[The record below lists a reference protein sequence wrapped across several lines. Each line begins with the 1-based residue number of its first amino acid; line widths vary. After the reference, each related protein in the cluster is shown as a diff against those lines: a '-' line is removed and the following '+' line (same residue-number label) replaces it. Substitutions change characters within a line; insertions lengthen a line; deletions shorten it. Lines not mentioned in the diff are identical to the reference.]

1 MFFLFVSLCSGG
13 FYNEKKEKDVSSYY
27 TYFIL
32 RVLFIWKLSVFC
44 TEFKNGRACA
54 IQMLQKH
61 CNPGGRLFVYNISI
75 KQKRSKQEQKEGK
88 QMLIECPANTRLQDY
103 LLQND
108 IHILTACGGR
118 GNCAKCVVRIV
129 KGHAT
134 VNTMDQI
141 WFSEEQLLAG
151 YRLGCHVYA
160 KEPLTVEIPN

>member
-1 MFFLFVSLCSGG
+1 MSAR
-13 FYNEKKEKDVSSYY
+13 KRQQM
-27 TYFIL
+27 L
-32 RVLFIWKLSVFC
+32 RVVKLAKKHPSFANSV
-44 TEFKNGRACA
+44 GVSAC
-54 IQMLQKH
+54 
-61 CNPGGRLFVYNISI
+61 I
-75 KQKRSKQEQKEGK
+75 KQKEGK

-118 GNCAKCVVRIV
+118 GNCAKCVVRII

>member
-1 MFFLFVSLCSGG
+1 M
-13 FYNEKKEKDVSSYY
+13 NH
-27 TYFIL
+27 IL
-32 RVLFIWKLSVFC
+32 
-44 TEFKNGRACA
+44 
-54 IQMLQKH
+54 
-61 CNPGGRLFVYNISI
+61 YNISV

-108 IHILTACGGR
+108 IHILTVCGGR

-160 KEPLTVEIPN
+160 KGTAYSRNSQLTAQNSSVFSRFNLYDKY

>member
-1 MFFLFVSLCSGG
+1 M
-13 FYNEKKEKDVSSYY
+13 NH
-27 TYFIL
+27 IL
-32 RVLFIWKLSVFC
+32 
-44 TEFKNGRACA
+44 
-54 IQMLQKH
+54 
-61 CNPGGRLFVYNISI
+61 YNISV

-151 YRLGCHVYA
+151 YQLGCHVYA

>member
-1 MFFLFVSLCSGG
+1 M
-13 FYNEKKEKDVSSYY
+13 NH
-27 TYFIL
+27 IL
-32 RVLFIWKLSVFC
+32 
-44 TEFKNGRACA
+44 
-54 IQMLQKH
+54 
-61 CNPGGRLFVYNISI
+61 YNISI

-118 GNCAKCVVRIV
+118 GNCAKCVVRII

-151 YRLGCHVYA
+151 YRLG
-160 KEPLTVEIPN
+160 

>member
-1 MFFLFVSLCSGG
+1 M
-13 FYNEKKEKDVSSYY
+13 NH
-27 TYFIL
+27 IL
-32 RVLFIWKLSVFC
+32 
-44 TEFKNGRACA
+44 
-54 IQMLQKH
+54 
-61 CNPGGRLFVYNISI
+61 YNISV

-134 VNTMDQI
+134 VNTMDHSGVVVKKTLIFWKNQYL
-141 WFSEEQLLAG
+141 S
-151 YRLGCHVYA
+151 YRL
-160 KEPLTVEIPN
+160 KRLKTLLF

>member
-1 MFFLFVSLCSGG
+1 
-13 FYNEKKEKDVSSYY
+13 
-27 TYFIL
+27 
-32 RVLFIWKLSVFC
+32 
-44 TEFKNGRACA
+44 
-54 IQMLQKH
+54 
-61 CNPGGRLFVYNISI
+61 
-75 KQKRSKQEQKEGK
+75 
-88 QMLIECPANTRLQDY
+88 MLIECPANTRLQDY

-151 YRLGCHVYA
+151 YRLGCHVYG